1 MQIIQHVHVPV
12 SDIMRSCVSCLTN
25 QVIVDE
31 IAPGLNAEVNNYKI
45 AVTNGNEQILEQ
57 AYLCMSNSEWCS
69 YTWKVTNQGEAIYS
83 VSVAAN
89 NLVGQGETTDCT
101 PAPIGELRFVST
113 YLTGLIPKSHSSFH
127 LLLYRKAVE
136 PCT

>member
-1 MQIIQHVHVPV
+1 LY
-12 SDIMRSCVSCLTN
+12 SCLTN

-31 IAPGLNAEVNNYKI
+31 IAPGLNAEVNNYTI
-45 AVTNGNEQILEQ
+45 AVTNGNKQILEQ

-69 YTWKVTNQGEAIYS
+69 YTWKVTNQGEASYS

-89 NLVGQGETTDCT
+89 NLVGQGETTPCT
-101 PAPIGELRFVST
+101 PAPIGELGFAIT
-113 YLTGLIPKSHSSFH
+113 YLTGLIPKPLLSFH
-127 LLLYRKAVE
+127 LLSYRKAGE